1 MLQKIPA
8 CILCAGFLLTGAANP
23 ACAGRPAAG
32 IVALHWGTT
41 PLAGP
46 YPPAPGVTHWIIDTP
61 NGKPPAL
68 SDLASLRY
76 HHHMRTAV
84 DKNSRVWVA
93 YSGNLTNEDQSGEIT
108 EIISSATHWATH
120 TGPIIAIPPPSAF
133 STAIYAGMRISYP
146 RAFVT
151 SGGKL
156 YLVAAID
163 QKSDGG
169 DSQTGLALIG
179 MQCNPGGTLG
189 APFLISP
196 ATGYTP
202 LPGYPAY
209 AYNPRLSPA
218 LFPAANIFGTWGGS
232 QIGFPPTPWTGFAT
246 DPQHDIFVEP
256 STATLSADQK
266 TLLRLWRQ
274 TKGAAPNMMF
284 SSFSED
290 GGTSW
295 RPITQTTLPNQP
307 SETTVLHLA
316 NGHIA
321 VIGNPHGKDR
331 DPLYVATFDSKTGAL
346 IHIYS
351 VISGAT
357 PPAYPNDQALGF
369 SYPGAYEFQG
379 TLWIGY
385 SINKQQVGISA
396 LPSSSL

>member
-1 MLQKIPA
+1 MFKPRTA
-8 CILCAGFLLTGAANP
+8 AILGAGFLLSALVNP
-23 ACAGRPAAG
+23 ACAGHPDAAD
-32 IVALHWGTT
+32 VTLHWGST

-46 YPPAPGVTHWIIDTP
+46 YKPAPGVTHWIIDTP
-61 NGKPPAL
+61 NGKTPAL
-68 SDLASLRY
+68 SDLTSLRY

-84 DKNSRVWVA
+84 DSHGRVWVA

-108 EIISSATHWATH
+108 EIISSNDHWATR
-120 TGPIIAIPPPSAF
+120 TGPMIAIPPPSAF
-133 STAIYAGMRISYP
+133 STAIFPGMRISYP

-151 SGGKL
+151 HGRKL

-163 QKSDGG
+163 QKADGG

-179 MQCNPGGTLG
+179 IACNPNGTLG
-189 APFLISP
+189 PPFLISA
-196 ATGYTP
+196 ATATTP
-202 LPGYPAY
+202 LPFTPAY
-209 AYNPRLSPA
+209 AYNRLLSRA
-218 LFPAANIFGTWGGS
+218 LFHDANIFGTWGGS

-246 DPQHDIFVEP
+246 DANHDIFVEP
-256 STATLSADQK
+256 STAALSADQK

-284 SSFSED
+284 SSISHN

-295 RPITQTTLPNQP
+295 SPITETTLPNQP
-307 SETTVLHLA
+307 SETTIVKLA

-321 VIGNPHGKDR
+321 IIGNPHGKNR
-331 DPLYVATFDSKTGAL
+331 YPLYLATFDSNTGTL

-351 VISGAT
+351 IISGAT
-357 PPAYPNDQALGF
+357 PPTYPNGQTLGF
-369 SYPGAYEFQG
+369 SYPGAYEAGG
-379 TLWIGY
+379 TLWISY